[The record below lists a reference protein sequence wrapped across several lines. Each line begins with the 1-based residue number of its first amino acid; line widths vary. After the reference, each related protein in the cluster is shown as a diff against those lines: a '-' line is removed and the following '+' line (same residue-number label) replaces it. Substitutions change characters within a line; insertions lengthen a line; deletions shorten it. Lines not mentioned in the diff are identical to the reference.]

1 MRERMGALENQAEA
15 TWTSHHVT
23 LVNEMKSVASDALE
37 NQRKSFFPVKQFQN
51 FKSSKGNVTSILKNI
66 SMVFDTTCQKTN
78 NKSKS
83 NKLRVTK

>member
-1 MRERMGALENQAEA
+1 
-15 TWTSHHVT
+15 
-23 LVNEMKSVASDALE
+23 MKSVASDALE
-37 NQRKSFFPVKQFQN
+37 NQRRSFSNEAISELQ
-51 FKSSKGNVTSILKNI
+51 SSKEKVTSILKNI